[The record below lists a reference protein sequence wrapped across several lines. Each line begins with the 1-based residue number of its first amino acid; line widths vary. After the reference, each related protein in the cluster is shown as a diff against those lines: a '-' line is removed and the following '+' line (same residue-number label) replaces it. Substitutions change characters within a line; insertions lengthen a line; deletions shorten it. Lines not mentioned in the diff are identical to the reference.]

1 MGFRRLQCRPLRCG
15 KGWLL
20 FLRCGLF
27 SRRPRLCCF
36 GMVMM
41 MPVVVMGVMMVV
53 VMMGEI
59 HARRGSA
66 GIRKPAN
73 AEDSGQ

>member
-1 MGFRRLQCRPLRCG
+1 M
-15 KGWLL
+15 
-20 FLRCGLF
+20 
-27 SRRPRLCCF
+27 
-36 GMVMM
+36 MM
-41 MPVVVMGVMMVV
+41 MPVVVMPGVMMMVV

-73 AEDSGQ
+73 AEDGGQ